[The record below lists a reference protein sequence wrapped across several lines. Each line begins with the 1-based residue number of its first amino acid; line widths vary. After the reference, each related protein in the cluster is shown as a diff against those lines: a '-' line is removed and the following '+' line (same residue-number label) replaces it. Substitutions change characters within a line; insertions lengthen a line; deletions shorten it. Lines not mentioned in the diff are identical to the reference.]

1 MAYKNWQTSDQAHQ
15 EQKTQINKI
24 RNHNSNWRN
33 TKKPKE
39 NYYDQYYEPR
49 RKGQLF
55 RNIQPTKSK
64 KKQITRPISR
74 NDIESVILKSKPKTL
89 PINKTSRPDGFTG
102 EFYKTYKK
110 ELLKLFQKSE

>member
-1 MAYKNWQTSDQAHQ
+1 MAHKNWHKPLTRLT
-15 EQKTQINKI
+15 KNKDPNKQNKKSKR
-24 RNHNSNWRN
+24 RNHNSNCRN

-55 RNIQPTKSK
+55 RNIQPTK
-64 KKQITRPISR
+64 KQEETDNQTNSQKH
-74 NDIESVILKSKPKTL
+74 IESIILKRNQKTL

-102 EFYKTYKK
+102 EFYKTYKRT
-110 ELLKLFQKSE
+110 S